1 MCRTR
6 VGTDATSDG
15 GGRSSGRMGVG
26 GSAATTTPTA
36 ATMVLRSPGGWAAA
50 LDMDSPHG
58 SAVVDWDKSF
68 EDHHDA
74 PRRLTAVDHR
84 RCCAGRVATAGGCR
98 YVEGRVQ
105 GQSASSKRR
114 RSRTCLRNCSALS
127 TKVGLGIMIM
137 VPRYQGSAARSVAGH
152 TLARVYLGTLN
163 DTLTWVPGNTLCCVL
178 QLEGTSG
185 NLNAFNGWN
194 LNLNAFNGDYSTNP
208 SGWYTEE
215 DPKEIHTSTRP
226 EKNSKR
232 VQTSSKQAVASA
244 KSAKSTCTT
253 ASKNSE
259 KYPQKLSLPMR
270 MNL

>member
-1 MCRTR
+1 
-6 VGTDATSDG
+6 
-15 GGRSSGRMGVG
+15 MGVG

-152 TLARVYLGTLN
+152 TLVLLIKSDIKCRCANQSFSPRSFATGY
-163 DTLTWVPGNTLCCVL
+163 TLCQCLPPDSYARYYLFCPPMFHFEHNLSHARAVL
-178 QLEGTSG
+178 CPDRGMITKLHSH
-185 NLNAFNGWN
+185 A
-194 LNLNAFNGDYSTNP
+194 
-208 SGWYTEE
+208 
-215 DPKEIHTSTRP
+215 R
-226 EKNSKR
+226 
-232 VQTSSKQAVASA
+232 
-244 KSAKSTCTT
+244 
-253 ASKNSE
+253 
-259 KYPQKLSLPMR
+259 YP
-270 MNL
+270 